1 MFPTMKNWTVAARWC
16 GWVFLLALYA
26 FLAFFPTMTKEL
38 SPGLAVFLCLM
49 GVFSL
54 AMSVV
59 YSVELWARVRARF
72 F

>member
-1 MFPTMKNWTVAARWC
+1 MFPTMKNWTVAALWC

-26 FLAFFPTMTKEL
+26 FLAFCTSIAKEL
-38 SPGLAVFLCLM
+38 SPGSAVFLCLM

-72 F
+72 S